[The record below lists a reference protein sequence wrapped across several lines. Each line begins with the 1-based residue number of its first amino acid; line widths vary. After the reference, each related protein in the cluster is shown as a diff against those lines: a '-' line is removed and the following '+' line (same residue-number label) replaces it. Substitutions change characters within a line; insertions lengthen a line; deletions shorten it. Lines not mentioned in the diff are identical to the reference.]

1 MTKMKRML
9 STECGE
15 LASLKFKQGVGIKA
29 MGNDYMVLN
38 RLQEEKAQYL
48 RDVHL
53 DVINNT

>member
-1 MTKMKRML
+1 MKRML